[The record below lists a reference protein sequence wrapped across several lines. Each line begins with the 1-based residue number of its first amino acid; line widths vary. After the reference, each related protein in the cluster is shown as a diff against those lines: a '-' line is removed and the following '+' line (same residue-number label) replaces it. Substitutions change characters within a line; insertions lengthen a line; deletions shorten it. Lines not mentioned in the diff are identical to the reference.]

1 MFTSDTLDIYK
12 LPISMLPQPLKHSS
26 GERRCCQ
33 EGTLSTT
40 SEVPTLVDDTETI
53 CTMKPQPAD
62 DVPFISNGHEPDVNN
77 ILSMVSDESTLVE
90 NSRIIKILLK
100 NQPFILYN
108 DPSDTQDIVLV
119 RSTQFRRFL
128 EQEE

>member
-1 MFTSDTLDIYK
+1 M
-12 LPISMLPQPLKHSS
+12 
-26 GERRCCQ
+26 
-33 EGTLSTT
+33 
-40 SEVPTLVDDTETI
+40 PTLVDDTETI